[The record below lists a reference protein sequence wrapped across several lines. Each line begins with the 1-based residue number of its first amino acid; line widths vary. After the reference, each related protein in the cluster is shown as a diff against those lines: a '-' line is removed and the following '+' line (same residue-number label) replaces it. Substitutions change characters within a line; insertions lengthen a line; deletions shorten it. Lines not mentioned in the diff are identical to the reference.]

1 MPVPLPGKSINEMIM
16 AGPLVRDTIDAGASY
31 ERRGGNRQCT
41 VYRLA
46 RIEREGDAGLWRV
59 RNISDHG
66 MMLATTVAV
75 DPGERLQIALSE
87 QTRLTGKVV
96 WTREGR
102 CGVEFDEAVDA
113 VDILRRSA
121 EHTSELQSLMRI
133 SYAVFSLK

>member
-1 MPVPLPGKSINEMIM
+1 
-16 AGPLVRDTIDAGASY
+16 
-31 ERRGGNRQCT
+31 
-41 VYRLA
+41 
-46 RIEREGDAGLWRV
+46 
-59 RNISDHG
+59 

-113 VDILRRSA
+113 VDILRRLAA
-121 EHTSELQSLMRI
+121 ERQSGDYRPPRLSVHGDRKTSELQSLMRI
-133 SYAVFSLK
+133 SYAVFCLQNKTITQTSRTTL